1 MIAAAQLRRRLLQGD
16 TYEVIAASLGITA
29 DALRKRAARLGVKST
44 VVLGRHR
51 RRPEVTY
58 AEMVR
63 RKEKGWQRD
72 RQSS

>member
-1 MIAAAQLRRRLLQGD
+1 MIAAAQIRRRLLQGD
-16 TYEVIAASLGITA
+16 TYTQIAADLGCTA

-44 VVLGRHR
+44 QVLGRHR

-63 RKEKGWQRD
+63 RKEERMAA
-72 RQSS
+72 